1 MQPYSLHLAGV
12 LLTFIL
18 KVTAAFVLCL
28 VLARLLPSP
37 RHRFLTWLG
46 FLLGAGVSWAALLT
60 DEAVSVLSAAGRG
73 AIFSAAAATEPG
85 EHVTVP
91 VSWGLW
97 IARIVVLLGAIYLAG
112 MLALLAKEAYK
123 HLRLRTWL
131 HQARQPSP
139 ELRQIFQRL
148 CSEFNIHRCDLLIL
162 PKVKSPATVYWWTPR
177 VILPEL
183 CEKLVTSPQLENIL
197 RHELIHTLR
206 CDYLWATLGD
216 LLCALLFFH
225 PAVWEARKRLSVQ
238 RELACDLGVVEV
250 QPAHR
255 ADYADSLAGFV
266 RLLMLQQTR
275 SLGVDFA
282 GQPSLLGTRIR
293 CILTEPEQVPGW
305 KRAAADVFFVL
316 FVVIFGSISP
326 SLTVSF
332 AFSQE
337 PESISGQFGP
347 VTPYESSPQGGS
359 VLQSIGTRAAAD
371 ATDWDRTGW
380 AGSLP
385 DASREASASV
395 VLLSGAPHNA
405 IMLHNKRN
413 KQHYHDR

>member
-28 VLARLLPSP
+28 ILARLLPSP

-46 FLLGAGVSWAALLT
+46 FLLGAGVCWAALLT
-60 DEAVSVLSAAGRG
+60 DEVVSVLSVAGRG
-73 AIFSAAAATEPG
+73 AIFWGAAATEPG

-91 VSWGLW
+91 ASWGLW
-97 IARIVVLLGAIYLAG
+97 IARIVVLLGATYLSG
-112 MLALLAKEAYK
+112 MVVLLALEAYK

-131 HQARQPSP
+131 QQGRQPSP

-148 CSEFNIHRCDLLIL
+148 CGEFNIRRCDLLIL

-183 CEKLVTSPQLENIL
+183 CEKLVTSPQLEDVL

-206 CDYLWATLGD
+206 CDYLWATVGD
-216 LLCALLFFH
+216 VLCALLFFH
-225 PAVWEARKRLSVQ
+225 PAVWEARKRLIVQ

-266 RLLMLQQTR
+266 RLVMLQQTH
-275 SLGVDFA
+275 SVGVDFA

-337 PESISGQFGP
+337 PATTSGQFVP
-347 VTPYESSPQGGS
+347 LTSHESSPQSHSVPQSSGS
-359 VLQSIGTRAAAD
+359 HVAEPVQFD
-371 ATDWDRTGW
+371 ATDWDRTDS
-380 AGSLP
+380 ASSLP
-385 DASREASASV
+385 DTSSGASASA
-395 VLLSGAPHNA
+395 VLLSGVQHESTR
-405 IMLHNKRN
+405 LHNKPH
-413 KQHYHDR
+413 KQQ